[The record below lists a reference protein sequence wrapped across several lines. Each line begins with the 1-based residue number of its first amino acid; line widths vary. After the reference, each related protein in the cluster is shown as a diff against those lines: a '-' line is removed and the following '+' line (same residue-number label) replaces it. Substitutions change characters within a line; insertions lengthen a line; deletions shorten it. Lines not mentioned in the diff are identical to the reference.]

1 MPVGDVE
8 RPRLDETRLA
18 SSVVGGSM
26 SKASVTSRAEDIV
39 AVQFAQGQVNVSS
52 IGRFHRIIYTRGKL
66 RHCVTDSPH
75 PKSHPTPCPTLLR
88 HFADNWIFTPA
99 LYGE

>member
-26 SKASVTSRAEDIV
+26 SKASVTSRAEDII

-52 IGRFHRIIYTRGKL
+52 IGT
-66 RHCVTDSPH
+66 
-75 PKSHPTPCPTLLR
+75 
-88 HFADNWIFTPA
+88 
-99 LYGE
+99 E